1 MKTYSFPV
9 KDVEVSAICD
19 GYAISPDA
27 DVLYT
32 FRADKGHCW
41 YKSGGVLNPI
51 VMWNVA
57 SKNKFVHRGIFT
69 IKVAVE

>member
-32 FRADKGHCW
+32 FCADKGHCW
-41 YKSGGVLNPI
+41 YKSGSVLNPL

>member
-32 FRADKGHCW
+32 FRAGIGRCW
-41 YKSGGVLNPI
+41 YKSGGVINPLTI
-51 VMWNVA
+51 WNII
-57 SKNKFVHRGIFT
+57 SKNKVVHRGIFT
-69 IKVAVE
+69 IKVSED